1 MARNSPFSGSGD
13 KVTFMHE
20 RTANPDTLPWYRQ
33 GWPWALIA
41 LPASA
46 VIGGII
52 TIILAVQSPNS
63 LVVDDYYKQGLAINQ
78 QKHRLAFA
86 DAMALQGLLRY
97 DGNRVQLELG
107 SMPAITAEE
116 LTLQIIHS
124 TRAELD
130 RTMTLR
136 RSGNAYLAE
145 LAELETG
152 SWYLRLQPADQ
163 AWEIRG
169 KFNVNGPFQA
179 LLTAKD

>member
-1 MARNSPFSGSGD
+1 
-13 KVTFMHE
+13 MHE
-20 RTANPDTLPWYRQ
+20 RTVNPDTLPWYRQ

-63 LVVDDYYKQGLAINQ
+63 LVVDDYYKEGLAINQ
-78 QKHRLAFA
+78 QKHRLAAA
-86 DAMALQGLLRY
+86 DAITLQGLLRY
-97 DGNRVQLELG
+97 DGNWIRLEL
-107 SMPAITAEE
+107 SSSPAIAAEE
-116 LTLQIIHS
+116 LTLQVIHS

-130 RTMTLR
+130 RSMTLQ
-136 RSGNAYLAE
+136 RSGNAYLGQLE
-145 LAELETG
+145 ELEAG
-152 SWYLRLQPADQ
+152 SWYLRLQPTDL

-169 KFNVNGPFQA
+169 KFNVNGPFQT